1 MGESTKITVQGG
13 DTMENAIK
21 VAFATKDMDVVNAH
35 FGGAKEFVVY
45 NVSAEGFALH
55 GVVQTDTSEMTG
67 DDKTDFKVKA
77 LDGVNI
83 MYCESIGGT
92 AAAKVIRSGIHPM
105 KVQEPRRIEE
115 VLKELVQMINGNP
128 PPWVKRIMKIETD
141 VDPRLARW
149 QAE

>member
-1 MGESTKITVQGG
+1 
-13 DTMENAIK
+13 
-21 VAFATKDMDVVNAH
+21 
-35 FGGAKEFVVY
+35 
-45 NVSAEGFALH
+45 
-55 GVVQTDTSEMTG
+55 
-67 DDKTDFKVKA
+67 
-77 LDGVNI
+77 
-83 MYCESIGGT
+83 
-92 AAAKVIRSGIHPM
+92 M